1 MQRDALTVPAF
12 SLERLRSQIELDA
25 EARLGAS
32 DHRAKCLNC
41 ADREQG
47 YEYECILLAM
57 TDDEYAADTWILQ
70 QIAPI
75 DPRLV
80 GRTPSGIMYIRS
92 EFPATARLKVVSE
105 NAAMRVE

>member
-32 DHRAKCLNC
+32 DHRTKCLNC

-57 TDDEYAADTWILQ
+57 TDDEYAADTWILE

-92 EFPATARLKVVSE
+92 EFPPSTSVKVGDE
-105 NAAMRVE
+105 LAGMRAE